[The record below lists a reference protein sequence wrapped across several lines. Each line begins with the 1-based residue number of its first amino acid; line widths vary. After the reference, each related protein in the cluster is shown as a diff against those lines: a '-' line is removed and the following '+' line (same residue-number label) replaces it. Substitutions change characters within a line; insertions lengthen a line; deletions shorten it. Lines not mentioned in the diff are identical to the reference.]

1 MDRRRPAP
9 ARGSRCCGRW
19 VRLRA
24 KVEGAAMNRVVRV
37 ALTVSALSLGLAL
50 AGCESFDPTNILDL
64 EIFNTKKKLQGERH
78 RVFREGTRGVPHGVR
93 QELVKGYQPP
103 PEEQPPQA
111 AAAPVEEPKPKPK
124 PKPKVVAKPKDESK
138 PTAITVRPSQAQ
150 SEAQAQPQPQP
161 QPQSQAQWPD
171 PPPMAQ
177 QQPAPG
183 ASSGSWAPSAGQV
196 PWPPAPPSRS
206 F

>member
-1 MDRRRPAP
+1 
-9 ARGSRCCGRW
+9 
-19 VRLRA
+19 
-24 KVEGAAMNRVVRV
+24 MNRVVRV
-37 ALTVSALSLGLAL
+37 ALTVYAVSLGLAL

-78 RVFREGTRGVPHGVR
+78 PVFPEGTPGVPHGVP

-150 SEAQAQPQPQP
+150 SQTQPQGQVQWPDQAQPQQP
-161 QPQSQAQWPD
+161 AAGAWPGGGPSGGGVAWPD
-171 PPPMAQ
+171 PP
-177 QQPAPG
+177 AP
-183 ASSGSWAPSAGQV
+183 
-196 PWPPAPPSRS
+196 R
-206 F
+206 